1 MLHAS
6 SQISLKL
13 PLFEGPL
20 DLLLH
25 LVRQNRVEITDI
37 PIALITDQY
46 LQYLRL
52 MEQMNLE
59 IASEFLIMA
68 STLIEIKSRT
78 LLPKPPKPQ
87 EEEEAEDPRAEL
99 AARLEEYSRYKA
111 AVETLKAW
119 EQDRLQWYFRNPE
132 NASAEYE
139 LPLDEGELSADWLAK
154 ALDKLLSDA
163 IEADEPPSVIVP
175 KKRISLR
182 IRMVEVWRKV
192 SSTGRGKKVRFREL
206 LEEKFTRWDVVLTFL
221 CMLELLKQGRL
232 RVEQETPFGEIEL
245 MVKEEE
251 AA

>member
-46 LQYLRL
+46 LQYLRM
-52 MEQMNLE
+52 MEEMNLE
-59 IASEFLIMA
+59 IASEFLVMA
-68 STLIEIKSRT
+68 TTLIEIKSRT
-78 LLPKPPKPQ
+78 LLPKPPKLQ
-87 EEEEAEDPRAEL
+87 DDEELEDPRAEL
-99 AARLEEYSRYKA
+99 AARLEEYGRYKA

-119 EQDRLQWYFRNPE
+119 EQDRLLWFFRNPE
-132 NASAEYE
+132 NAGADYE
-139 LPLDEGELSADWLAK
+139 LPLEEGEMTSDWLAR

-163 IEADEPPSVIVP
+163 MEDEAPPTTIVP

-182 IRMVEVWRKV
+182 IRMVEVWRRV
-192 SSTGRGKKVRFREL
+192 SSVGHGKRVRFREL
-206 LEEKFTRWDVVLTFL
+206 LDEKYNRWDVVITFL
-221 CMLELLKQGRL
+221 SMLELLKQGKL
-232 RVEQETPFGEIEL
+232 MVEQQETFGEIEL
-245 MVKEEE
+245 MMREEE
-251 AA
+251 ID